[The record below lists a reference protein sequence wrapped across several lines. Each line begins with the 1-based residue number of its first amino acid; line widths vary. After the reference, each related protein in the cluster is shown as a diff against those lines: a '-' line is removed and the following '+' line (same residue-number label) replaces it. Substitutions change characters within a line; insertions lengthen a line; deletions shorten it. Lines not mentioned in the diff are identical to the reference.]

1 MEHSHK
7 HKHDDLYTKEKDET
21 RKKVK
26 PKVAVPGIVSASTK
40 KSKSIIA
47 AHSKKKIVT

>member
-1 MEHSHK
+1 MEHAHK
-7 HKHDDLYTKEKDET
+7 HKHNDLYTKEKDET